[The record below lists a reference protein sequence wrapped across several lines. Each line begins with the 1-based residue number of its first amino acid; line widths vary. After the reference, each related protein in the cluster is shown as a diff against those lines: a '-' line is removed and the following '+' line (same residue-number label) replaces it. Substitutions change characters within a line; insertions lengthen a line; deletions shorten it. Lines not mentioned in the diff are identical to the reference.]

1 MLKCCTYL
9 NNGEKMLSQT
19 ELKKMTDKVK
29 PTCPVSGCGKYTD
42 KKTMPQCFGH
52 GAPSSDSDKESGA
65 APGAPDA
72 PESATKQL
80 KMKPA
85 PEQVPFNYKAI
96 SAMLDDKF
104 LLLER
109 KEQIGTLSFKLF
121 LEPKDLTPEQRKA
134 FNLLMDAII
143 NELEQF
149 KIENGLEGNFHS
161 AVKDKD
167 NNYRSL
173 NIHLPEKLYLQFIQ
187 RLMLKNLLPMQNSH
201 LFHPTPL
208 STKPVPARLKHEEE
222 NKLAAPRKRN

>member
-1 MLKCCTYL
+1 
-9 NNGEKMLSQT
+9 MLSQKNT
-19 ELKKMTDKVK
+19 RQNAVVEQFKTKCK
-29 PTCPVSGCGKYTD
+29 SCGKYTD
-42 KKTMPQCFGH
+42 KKTLPQCFGH
-52 GAPSSDSDKESGA
+52 GGPSGSKKDAGD
-65 APGAPDA
+65 APDDA
-72 PESATKQL
+72 SADSSHGATAQL
-80 KMKPA
+80 KMKPR
-85 PEQVPFNYKAI
+85 PEQVPFNHQAI
-96 SAMLDDKF
+96 SKMMEDKF

-121 LEPKDLTPEQRKA
+121 HEPKDLSPEQRNA

-149 KIENGLEGNFHS
+149 KIENGLNGNFHS

-187 RLMLKNLLPMQNSH
+187 RLMIKNLLPMQNSH

-208 STKPVPARLKHEEE
+208 STKPAPARLKYEEE
-222 NKLAAPRKRN
+222 NTALVRRKMK